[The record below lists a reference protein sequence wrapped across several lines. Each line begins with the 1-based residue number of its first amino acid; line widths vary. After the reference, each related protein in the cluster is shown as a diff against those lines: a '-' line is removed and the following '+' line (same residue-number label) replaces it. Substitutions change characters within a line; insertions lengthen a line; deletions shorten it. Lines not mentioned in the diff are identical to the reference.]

1 MAGHFSRLCAESAA
15 AYVGPRQ
22 RAWLATIECEQDN
35 LRAALEWAVAA
46 GDAETAMTIAGGA
59 AWPHWLRS
67 TVAEGPRWL
76 DDAFSC
82 AGSVS
87 SSEERRVGKECVTT
101 CRSRRSPVP

>member
-67 TVAEGPRWL
+67 TVAEGQRWL

-87 SSEERRVGKECVTT
+87 NRTRADRQRT
-101 CRSRRSPVP
+101 RLNSRH

>member
-67 TVAEGPRWL
+67 TAADGQLWL
-76 DDAFSC
+76 ADAFPC
-82 AGSVS
+82 AGYASHNTRAPGLPGRGRT
-87 SSEERRVGKECVTT
+87 EF
-101 CRSRRSPVP
+101 